1 MKQPAVYMMASG
13 RNGTIYVGVTADL
26 VRRVGQHRERA
37 VAGFT
42 ARYGCKVL
50 VWFEMHESMEGAILR
65 EKQIKA
71 KSRAGKIGLILEG
84 NPLWADLWTGL
95 VGVGRLGFGAGG
107 TEKCGLPRKGSQ

>member
-26 VRRVGQHRERA
+26 VRRVGQHREGA

-50 VWFEMHESMEGAILR
+50 VWFEMHDSMDGAILR
-65 EKQIKA
+65 EKGLKLGA
-71 KSRAGKIGLILEG
+71 RARKMALIEAG
-84 NPLWADLWTGL
+84 NPRWLDLWPGL
-95 VGVGRLGFGAGG
+95 VG
-107 TEKCGLPRKGSQ
+107 